1 MALRP
6 VVRRSVSEQVSGQIA
21 ADIFARELLPGEA
34 LPGERKLAELF
45 GVSRPAVREALQ
57 RLSAAGL
64 IEVRHGG
71 VTTVRDYRRHASP
84 DILPQLLLHDGKL
97 NTTVARSLLEARLR
111 NGPKVAE
118 LAAECHGPELA
129 EVLDESLR
137 ALESETD
144 PVERRRHAVMF
155 WDHVVDGTDS
165 IVERL
170 QYNAFRA
177 AYEPALPLLTTAVGA
192 DVEQT
197 EDYRRLAKAIVA
209 GDAPAANNIAYDLV
223 ERTNGPLMAAL
234 DKIANQRPPD
244 HRT

>member
-1 MALRP
+1 L
-6 VVRRSVSEQVSGQIA
+6 VSEQVSGQIA

-34 LPGERKLAELF
+34 LPSERRLAELF

-57 RLSAAGL
+57 RLSVAGL

-71 VTTVRDYRRHASP
+71 VTTVRDYRRHGSP

-137 ALESETD
+137 AIERKTD
-144 PVERRRHAVMF
+144 RLERRRHAVIF

-165 IVERL
+165 IIERL

-177 AYEPALPLLTTAVGA
+177 AYEPVLPLLTTAVDTDVEHTDA
-192 DVEQT
+192 DVEQSD
-197 EDYRRLAKAIVA
+197 DYRRLAEAIVA
-209 GDAPAANNIAYDLV
+209 GDAAAARKIAYDLIK
-223 ERTNGPLMAAL
+223 RTNGPLMAAL
-234 DKIANQRPPD
+234 DKIANQRRPD
-244 HRT
+244 HR